1 MTEDTKIKVINILY
15 HRVAEQ
21 LQYMKYLINTF
32 HRPSTQDS
40 LLKDIEELQHK
51 LDDSYIAQDID
62 ILVSL
67 NLEVIYYKS
76 ILNQKTQNVLMD
88 SFSYNQL
95 VDHIITDKIKEQ
107 LESNNL
113 TQTALFNKV
122 KEQINYTRVE
132 DLEDIDV
139 TATVLSPE
147 TIKLFLYYLLINGS
161 K

>member
-76 ILNQKTQNVLMD
+76 ILNQKTQNILMD

-95 VDHIITDKIKEQ
+95 VDHIITARIKEQ
-107 LESNNL
+107 LKINNL
-113 TQTALFNKV
+113 TQTALFNKI

-139 TATVLSPE
+139 TATILSPE
-147 TIKLFLYYLLINGS
+147 TIKLFLYYLLINGGR
-161 K
+161 

>member
-1 MTEDTKIKVINILY
+1 MTADTKIRIVNILY
-15 HRVAEQ
+15 HSITEQ
-21 LQYMKYLINTF
+21 LQYMRYLINTF
-32 HRPSTQDS
+32 HRPSTLGS

-51 LDDSYIAQDID
+51 LDDSYVAQDID
-62 ILVSL
+62 TLVSL
-67 NLEVIYYKS
+67 NSEVIYYKS
-76 ILNQKTQNVLMD
+76 ILNQKTQNILMD

-95 VDHIITDKIKEQ
+95 VDHIITDRIKEQ
-107 LESNNL
+107 LESNKL
-113 TQTALFNKV
+113 TQIALFNKI

>member
-1 MTEDTKIKVINILY
+1 MTDDTKIRIVNILY
-15 HRVAEQ
+15 HSIAEQ
-21 LQYMKYLINTF
+21 LQYMRYLINAF

-51 LDDSYIAQDID
+51 LDDSYVAQDID
-62 ILVSL
+62 TLVSL
-67 NLEVIYYKS
+67 NSEAIYYKS
-76 ILNQKTQNVLMD
+76 ILNQKTQNILMD

-95 VDHIITDKIKEQ
+95 VDHIITARIKEQ
-107 LESNNL
+107 LKINNL
-113 TQTALFNKV
+113 TQTALFNKI

-147 TIKLFLYYLLINGS
+147 TIKLFLYYLLINGGR
-161 K
+161 

>member
-1 MTEDTKIKVINILY
+1 MTDDTKIRIVNILY
-15 HRVAEQ
+15 HRIEEQ
-21 LQYMKYLINTF
+21 LLYMKYLINAF

-51 LDDSYIAQDID
+51 LDDSYVAQDID
-62 ILVSL
+62 TLVSL
-67 NLEVIYYKS
+67 NSEVLYYKS

-95 VDHIITDKIKEQ
+95 VDHIITDRIKEQ
-107 LESNNL
+107 LESTNI
-113 TQTALFNKV
+113 TAIDVYNRI

-139 TATVLSPE
+139 TATILSPE
-147 TIKLFLYYLLINGS
+147 TIKLFLYYLLINGGR
-161 K
+161 